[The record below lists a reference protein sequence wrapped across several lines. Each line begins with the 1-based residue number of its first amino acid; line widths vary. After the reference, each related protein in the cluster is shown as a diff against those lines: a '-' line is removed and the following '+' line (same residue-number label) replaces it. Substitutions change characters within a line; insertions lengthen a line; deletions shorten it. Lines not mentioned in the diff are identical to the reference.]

1 MDIDPPK
8 KMLEAYTKENMVA
21 LPPISG
27 SAMPKSWSRKK
38 SHFMSWLN
46 ITCMAFLELFLFS
59 STIMCLGSLITE
71 KQALK
76 NISTDH
82 KLIML

>member
-1 MDIDPPK
+1 MDLDPPK
-8 KMLEAYTKENMVA
+8 KMLEAYTKKNMVA

-27 SAMPKSWSRKK
+27 SGVPKSWSRKK

-46 ITCMAFLELFLFS
+46 ITPMAFLELVQFS

-71 KQALK
+71 NQALK

-82 KLIML
+82 RLIML